1 MQKQWGITKIVKAL
15 GLRKEKSGGKHN
27 CNDTLKKVMLAL
39 DNELSAEEEKALLV
53 EVNSCSHCLEKFH
66 IEKTFKSYLCEK
78 IKRRHVP
85 PQIIEQIRIKIRS
98 TMDR

>member
-15 GLRKEKSGGKHN
+15 GFRKAAKHD
-27 CNDTLKKVMLAL
+27 CNSTLKKVMLAL
-39 DNELSAEEEKALLV
+39 DNELNEEEEKKLLE

-78 IKRRHVP
+78 IKRRHVSA
-85 PQIIEQIRIKIRS
+85 QIVEQIRIRIRS
-98 TMDR
+98 SMDR

>member
-1 MQKQWGITKIVKAL
+1 MQKQWGITKIARAL
-15 GLRKEKSGGKHN
+15 GLLKESSVRKHN

-39 DNELSAEEEKALLV
+39 DNELSAEEEKKLLE
-53 EVNSCSHCLEKFH
+53 EVNSCSYCLEKFH

-78 IKRRHVP
+78 IKRRHVS
-85 PQIIEQIRIKIRS
+85 PQIIEQIRIRIRS

>member
-1 MQKQWGITKIVKAL
+1 MQKQWGITKIVRAL
-15 GLRKEKSGGKHN
+15 GLGKEKSAGKHN

-78 IKRRHVP
+78 IKRRHVS
-85 PQIIEQIRIKIRS
+85 PQIVEQIRIRIRNS
-98 TMDR
+98 MER